1 MGRYR
6 VAGSVTFPFV
16 RVIKKQKIRR
26 FFMKNKILFLGSLCV
41 VLALGLVFIG
51 CETEVP
57 VVDHPDFDEIVPRV
71 SRAGNGE
78 AAWTAGQSVNV
89 FLVAWTGVEGANYYT
104 VFRQSGK
111 VSYVQVGDPQNVDKY
126 TISGNTFIDED
137 NTDRDEWSS
146 FIPATGTGSIVT
158 TGGYPAN
165 STITGQFGLIIA
177 PYRSD
182 RNPVIVWDDVEYELR
197 F

>member
-1 MGRYR
+1 
-6 VAGSVTFPFV
+6 
-16 RVIKKQKIRR
+16 
-26 FFMKNKILFLGSLCV
+26 MKNKILFLGSLCV

-78 AAWTAGQSVNV
+78 ATWTANQSVNV
-89 FLVAWTGVEGANYYT
+89 FLVAWTGVEGASYQT
-104 VFRQSGK
+104 VFRETGK
-111 VSYVQVGDPQNVDKY
+111 VSFVSVGDPQNADKY
-126 TISGNTFIDED
+126 TISGNTFIRED

-146 FIPATGTGSIVT
+146 LIPATGSDSVVSA
-158 TGGYPAN
+158 GYPAN
-165 STITGQFGLIIA
+165 TTITGQFGLIIT

-182 RNPVIVWDDVEYELR
+182 RNPVIVWDDVDYELR